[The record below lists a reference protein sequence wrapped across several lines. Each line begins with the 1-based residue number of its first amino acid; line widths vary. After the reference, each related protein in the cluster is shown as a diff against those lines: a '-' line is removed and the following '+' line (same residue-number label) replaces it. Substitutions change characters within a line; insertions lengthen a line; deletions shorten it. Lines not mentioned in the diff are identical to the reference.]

1 MILEGNL
8 FGPDIGELISSSN
21 NWAEIIMWCIFKGL
35 KESLPSDGYIFWE
48 MGLKIQVRRISQRLN
63 SRVNLRK
70 NTKDLPILL
79 NASEQC
85 GLLFTVNSSSVMD
98 CRPAQNKNILM
109 IGLCSEVNNL
119 KQYTRNLAQNTDS
132 IEVNM
137 ENKNS
142 GNDDFGFQTEGAYK
156 GEDEV
161 LLKFQWA
168 EETERMGCSKFLE
181 SRDRR
186 EGKRGKLQVQSTE

>member
-1 MILEGNL
+1 
-8 FGPDIGELISSSN
+8 
-21 NWAEIIMWCIFKGL
+21 
-35 KESLPSDGYIFWE
+35 

-85 GLLFTVNSSSVMD
+85 GLLFVVNSSSVMD

-132 IEVNM
+132 TKVNT

-142 GNDDFGFQTEGAYK
+142 GNDDFGFQTEEHIRA
-156 GEDEV
+156 
-161 LLKFQWA
+161 
-168 EETERMGCSKFLE
+168 RMKCF
-181 SRDRR
+181 
-186 EGKRGKLQVQSTE
+186 